1 MKSISNNLL
10 EPYVRQFSMKFAKGI
25 SQAYN
30 LITCMPE
37 MNSFMVFTRWSV
49 YLATL
54 LRNLEK
60 TLPVQAAQ
68 KYISIALDT
77 LYINKCTLKWD

>member
-1 MKSISNNLL
+1 MIYL
-10 EPYVRQFSMKFAKGI
+10 RQFEIKFANGF

-30 LITCMPE
+30 LITCIPA

-49 YLATL
+49 CFATL

-60 TLPVQAAQ
+60 TLPVHAAKEVIIQ
-68 KYISIALDT
+68 ELPNNNYEEYLEVERAES
-77 LYINKCTLKWD
+77 